1 MEHYKVI
8 CQKFYIFTSGRNFL
22 LNSVTEETENQRDVI
37 TFSWKS
43 TGKRVGIRFTKSWS
57 RALFIIGITSLYSI
71 KPINGLE
78 YGIGFFLFTEL
89 IQLTDCF
96 NVKFRSG
103 SRFCEHLY
111 FYFVSKPILKCYVPF
126 QMGKKKD
133 PFIFY

>member
-78 YGIGFFLFTEL
+78 YGIVFF
-89 IQLTDCF
+89 
-96 NVKFRSG
+96 
-103 SRFCEHLY
+103 
-111 FYFVSKPILKCYVPF
+111 
-126 QMGKKKD
+126 
-133 PFIFY
+133 FIY